1 MTTPV
6 QIMTSSMNYFDSDWN
21 NTHVRIEIDQQFY
34 HGIVYI
40 ANKEC
45 HNRITH

>member
-1 MTTPV
+1 M
-6 QIMTSSMNYFDSDWN
+6 DSLRNDIHDLSYN
-21 NTHVRIEIDQQFY
+21 VHVRIEIDQQFY